1 MVFRFFLVSTLVM
14 LTVPGPLLAES
25 ASAGTEERIGLVLGG
40 GGARGA
46 AHVGVLRVLEAEGI
60 AVDYIAG
67 TSMGA
72 IVGALYASGY
82 RPDDIEQVLESID
95 WPSTLRDNPPRRKQS
110 MQRKLDQAMIPSS
123 LEVGVGREGMR
134 LPLGLLQGQNLTLLL
149 RALFLTAADIAH
161 FDELPIPFR
170 AVAADVVSG
179 EKVVFESGD
188 LVTAVR
194 ASMSVPGI
202 FQPLKV
208 DGRLLV
214 DGGIVDNVP
223 IDVVRDMGATRLI
236 VVDVGSGLAGEDEL
250 DSPAAISMQ
259 VISILMERQT
269 RQTLE
274 SLSERDLLLRPDLG
288 DIEAQEFDRS
298 LEAVPTGERAALAS
312 VAKLKDFAAPPE
324 RLAQFEA
331 RPRLRL
337 VDDNMVIDRVKVNP
351 AFTRGALQL
360 EENLA
365 ALEGQTY
372 DSPFLREVIALAYG
386 EGHYE
391 RIEYRL
397 ETDEQGRNVLRVSPY
412 DKSWGP
418 NFLRLGLRLSD
429 DFQGGSA
436 YQLDALARF
445 GSEARPGAEWRMR
458 LGLGE
463 IAEIEGGWLSPFGR
477 RARTWI
483 FPYAGYRAMDQPLF
497 IREEETQLARLRW
510 QRSRLG
516 IDLGYD
522 LSSQLRTF
530 VRLERGR
537 DNLSRN
543 VGPRIDELA
552 RVVEDYGF
560 VGIGVLRDSLDD
572 SVFPSSGSRLD
583 GRIEFYNDWMGST
596 SNAQVLRLNWD
607 QAFSFNRY
615 IGLAGVRA
623 VSARD
628 DAFSL
633 QALDFL
639 GGLGNLSGY
648 GERDLGGSQLF
659 LTRAMVMRRIGNPE
673 QLMSLPAYLGISAEA
688 GNVWPERTDFD
699 LDDLIFAG
707 SLFIGVST
715 PLGPIFLGVGRADTR
730 ESAIYLN
737 FGSLIRTLN

>member
-1 MVFRFFLVSTLVM
+1 MIFRLFLTLVFSTLF
-14 LTVPGPLLAES
+14 LHETLLAEP
-25 ASAGTEERIGLVLGG
+25 ASAEPEERIGLVLGG

-82 RPDDIEQVLESID
+82 RPDDIEQILKSID
-95 WPSTLRDNPPRRKQS
+95 WPATLRDNPPRRKQS
-110 MQRKLDQAMIPSS
+110 MQRKLDQAMITSS
-123 LEVGVGREGMR
+123 LEVGVGREGVR

-149 RALFLTAADIAH
+149 REFLLTAADIQH

-179 EKVVFESGD
+179 EEAVFESGD
-188 LVTAVR
+188 LVAAVR

-214 DGGIVDNVP
+214 DGGIVNNVP
-223 IDVVRDMGATRLI
+223 IDVARDMGATRLI
-236 VVDVGSGLAGEDEL
+236 VVDVGSGLATEDEL
-250 DSPAAISMQ
+250 DSPAAVSMQ
-259 VISILMERQT
+259 VISILMDRQT

-274 SLSERDLLLRPDLG
+274 GLSERDLLLRPDLG
-288 DIEAQEFDRS
+288 DIEAADFDRS
-298 LEAVPTGERAALAS
+298 LEAVPTGEQAALAS
-312 VAKLKDFAAPPE
+312 VTEIRDFSASPE
-324 RLAQFEA
+324 RLARFEA
-331 RPRLRL
+331 RSRPHPI
-337 VDDNMVIDRVKVNP
+337 DEGPVIDEVEVNP
-351 AFTRGALQL
+351 AFTRGAFQL
-360 EENLA
+360 EENLD
-365 ALEGQTY
+365 ALKGQAY
-372 DSPFLREVIALAYG
+372 DSPALRRVIDIAYG

-391 RIEYRL
+391 RIEYHL
-397 ETDEQGRNVLRVSPY
+397 ETDELGRNILYVTPY

-445 GSEARPGAEWRMR
+445 GSEVRPGAEWRLR

-483 FPYAGYRAMDQPLF
+483 YPYAGYRAMDQPLF
-497 IREEETQLARLRW
+497 VREEDTLLARLRW
-510 QRSRLG
+510 QRARLG

-522 LSSQLRTF
+522 FSSQVRTF

-537 DNLSRN
+537 DNVSRN

-560 VGIGVLRDSLDD
+560 IGFGVLRDSLDD
-572 SVFPSSGSRLD
+572 SVFPSSGSRVD
-583 GRIEFYNDWMGST
+583 GRIEFYNDWMGSA

-615 IGLAGVRA
+615 IGIAGVRA

-628 DAFSL
+628 DDFSL

-699 LDDLIFAG
+699 FDDLIFAG